1 MSWRT
6 HPATQQLRGV
16 ARSLGIN
23 RLVAGIRA
31 RGSGYEEDFQE
42 AMLAAVRPGD
52 VVWDIGANVG
62 LYTRRFAELAGATGH
77 VYAFEPSPQN
87 LAKLRAATAEFGQ
100 VTVMPVGLGESD
112 GESALLQ
119 GADDLGATSRVV
131 EPGMAGATDI
141 VVRRGA
147 GLVERGEAKAPT
159 MAKIDTEGFELDV
172 LRGIEPLLADP
183 GFHTLCIEVHFELLD
198 GRGLSGA
205 PRAIEAMLRRAGY
218 AVRWPD
224 MSHIV
229 ATRAR

>member
-6 HPATQQLRGV
+6 HPATQHLRTL
-16 ARSLGIN
+16 ARALGIN
-23 RLVAGIRA
+23 RLVAGWRA
-31 RGSGYEEDFQE
+31 RGSGYEQDFQE

-62 LYTRRFAELAGATGH
+62 LYTCRFAELAGSGGH

-87 LAKLRAATAEFGQ
+87 LERLRQATSDYPQ
-100 VTVMPVGLGESD
+100 VTVMPIGLGESD

-131 EPGMAGATDI
+131 APGIAGATEI
-141 VVRRGA
+141 VVRQGA
-147 GLVERGEAKAPT
+147 GLVASGEARSPT

-172 LRGIEPLLADP
+172 LRGIEPLLAELT
-183 GFHTLCIEVHFELLD
+183 FHTLCIEVHFELLD
-198 GRGLSGA
+198 ERGLARA